1 MVKGFRLLILAA
13 SLVCGLGFL
22 SYHGL
27 TRYNLNTDY
36 QVGDVLD
43 SLNGVEIYYNGGV
56 NTNEGRNLSL
66 DGYNLGIKY
75 QCVEFVKRYFYL
87 RYQHKMPDSFGHAKD
102 FFNDLLP
109 DASWNEKRALRQYTN
124 GSQSKPMADDLLV
137 FAPWMF
143 NPYGHVA
150 IVANVTETSIE
161 IAQQN
166 PGPFAPSREVFPLV
180 QREGLW
186 YIDAPR
192 TKGWLRWEAPT
203 AMIIAGEVEESVGE
217 SVEGNTEGNP
227 QVNQQATPLKR

>member
-1 MVKGFRLLILAA
+1 MAKGFRLWILSV
-13 SLVCGLGFL
+13 SLGLSFSFL
-22 SYHGL
+22 GYQWL
-27 TRYNLNTDY
+27 TRYNFNTDH
-36 QVGDVLD
+36 QVGDVID

-75 QCVEFVKRYFYL
+75 QCVEFVKRYFYQ
-87 RYQHKMPDSFGHAKD
+87 RYQHQMPDSFGHAKD

-137 FAPWMF
+137 FAPWIL

-150 IVANVTETSIE
+150 IIAAVTDNGIE

-166 PGPFAPSREVFPLV
+166 PGPFAPSREYFPLI
-180 QREGLW
+180 QRAGLW

-192 TKGWLRWEAPT
+192 AKGWLRWETSPD
-203 AMIIAGEVEESVGE
+203 VV
-217 SVEGNTEGNP
+217 TENSGFIDP
-227 QVNQQATPLKR
+227 VMVIKE